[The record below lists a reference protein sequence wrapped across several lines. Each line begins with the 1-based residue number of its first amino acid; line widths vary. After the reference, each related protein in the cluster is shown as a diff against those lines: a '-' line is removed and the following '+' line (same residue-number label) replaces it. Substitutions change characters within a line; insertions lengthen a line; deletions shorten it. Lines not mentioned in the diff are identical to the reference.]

1 MNQRKQSLLNRC
13 IMSLQLA
20 GVKVTTERGSVTCLF
35 PPTDIDFSSG
45 APDGNEVVYSESDF
59 TLLVTRTFLELAE
72 AGTID
77 AVTGEAV
84 VYKRMR
90 RCILCKGRVRPPKR
104 PWSAVSGGVHFYRT
118 TSDMDSYTKVLVEL
132 SKKIPF
138 VHGDCLDE
146 AEPDRKGRGN
156 VVPWPYMIA
165 DNLNNQMKQRKTK

>member
-13 IMSLQLA
+13 IMALQRA

-35 PPTDIDFSSG
+35 PPNNEFSSG

-84 VYKRMR
+84 V
-90 RCILCKGRVRPPKR
+90 
-104 PWSAVSGGVHFYRT
+104 
-118 TSDMDSYTKVLVEL
+118 
-132 SKKIPF
+132 
-138 VHGDCLDE
+138 
-146 AEPDRKGRGN
+146 
-156 VVPWPYMIA
+156 
-165 DNLNNQMKQRKTK
+165 